1 MPESARWL
9 ALRGRPE
16 EAIQAFQT
24 VQGVSESEAK
34 ELVNLMTKKSVN
46 IDTNKNSEETES
58 LIDNLKDIIK
68 NPYSRQALV
77 IGVGLVLFQQLSG
90 QPSVLYFANV
100 IHFFIYPLNLLS
112 YHN

>member
-1 MPESARWL
+1 VPESARWL
-9 ALRGRPE
+9 ALRGRPD

-46 IDTNKNSEETES
+46 IDTIKSSDAEETES
-58 LIDNLKDIIK
+58 LIDNLKGIIK

-100 IHFFIYPLNLLS
+100 IQFNLSLPIKS
-112 YHN
+112 